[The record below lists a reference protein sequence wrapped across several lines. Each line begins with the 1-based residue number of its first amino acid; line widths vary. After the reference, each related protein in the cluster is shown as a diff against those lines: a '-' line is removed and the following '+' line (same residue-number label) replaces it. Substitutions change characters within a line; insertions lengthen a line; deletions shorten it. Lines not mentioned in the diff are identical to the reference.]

1 MSNTIP
7 FQSKAQLTNQQNLA
21 NYIYQAEHVSP
32 VWKNLPGFSWSAN
45 VWKTPRGSLRFMK
58 YGIKLYAQGIP
69 TPAQQFD
76 PGFMEFAKA
85 YLLNSR
91 RGDPSKLFRGDY
103 LAVQIIGA
111 ALIEVDGYA
120 DITRLSPLHLEKA
133 IGIIKKR
140 KKSQIHA
147 ATALRSLVRA
157 VARQNIT
164 SHSLKYWDHPFSVKG
179 LEKSEKPEK
188 ASLPDDDALLAFA
201 EVFSRGYHGEL
212 DNEAVYV
219 SSITAILLSVPM
231 RIAEKLRLRLDS
243 LKSEPDKLGVTQ
255 WYLHYYS
262 TKNKKMVTK
271 GIPAVMADHCREAF
285 RRLESIT
292 QEARK
297 LARHLESGSTSFYPH
312 PGVPDVQA
320 DQILTAQQVMEAL
333 GRPSLAS
340 AETLMKHLT
349 DRYELGGWTL
359 NTLWELIRAYNMR
372 KNPFF
377 PYQVN
382 PDLYPV
388 KPPKMSESLLCF
400 LKFQLSELRTTSPVL
415 IAPTNQ
421 HHYSTRVAPSK
432 ESSVNGKIY
441 ESFLSR
447 HGYPDTSVRSH
458 QLRHFLN
465 TAAKEAGQSIEFI
478 THWSGRASVKQTRD
492 YIHQDPKREARKLSE
507 SLIPVADVTPEPI
520 TAAEYDIRN
529 KGPIIVT
536 RYGICMHAWTTS
548 ACQKSGD
555 CLNCSDLLH
564 CKGHKNSLQAV
575 KVERDHVAENL
586 DATLKEIEAG
596 NRPATRW
603 VETHTRYLERL
614 NQIVAMHEN
623 PDIPDGSPVQMVG
636 KDFTHAKRI
645 LAKKHPQLDK
655 DSVVTEIL
663 DEIYDDDLR
672 LCLNEMMGTN

>member
-1 MSNTIP
+1 MTNSIP
-7 FQSKAQLTNQQNLA
+7 FQSKAQLTNQHNLA
-21 NYIYQAEHVSP
+21 NYINQAEHVSP
-32 VWKNLPGFSWSAN
+32 VWKNFPGFSWSAN
-45 VWKTPRGSLRFMK
+45 VWSTPRGSLRFMK
-58 YGIKLYAQGIP
+58 YGIKLHVTRTP
-69 TPAQQFD
+69 TPEQQFE
-76 PGFMEFAKA
+76 PGYMEFAKA

-91 RGDPSKLFRGDY
+91 RGDPSKAFRVDY

-111 ALIEVDGYA
+111 ALVEVDGYA
-120 DITRLSPLHLEKA
+120 DITRLSPLHLGKA
-133 IGIIKKR
+133 VEIIRKR
-140 KKSQIHA
+140 KKGQINA
-147 ATALRSLVRA
+147 AVALRSLVRA
-157 VARQNIT
+157 VAQQNIT
-164 SHSLKYWDHPFSVKG
+164 SHGLKYWEHPFSVKG

-201 EVFSRGYHGEL
+201 EIFARGYQGDL
-212 DNEAVYV
+212 DDEAVYV

-243 LKSEPDKLGVTQ
+243 LKSEPDKNGVTQ

-262 TKNKKMVTK
+262 TKNKKMVNK

-292 QEARK
+292 QEGRK
-297 LARHLESGSTSFYPH
+297 LALYLESGSTSFYPH
-312 PGVPDVQA
+312 PGVPDVPA
-320 DQILTAQQVMEAL
+320 DQVLTVQQVLESL
-333 GRPSLAS
+333 GRPSIQS
-340 AETLMKHLT
+340 AESQMKRLVGN
-349 DRYELGGWTL
+349 YQLEGWTL
-359 NTLWELIRAYNMR
+359 NTLWEVVRAYNMR

-377 PYQVN
+377 PYQVS

-400 LKFQLSELRTTSPVL
+400 QRYQLAEKKATSPVL
-415 IAPTNQ
+415 LIPINQ
-421 HHYSTRVAPSK
+421 HYYSTRVAPSK
-432 ESSVNGKIY
+432 VSSVNGKTY
-441 ESFLSR
+441 DSFLTR
-447 HGYPDTSVRSH
+447 HGYPDTAIRSH

-465 TAAKEAGQSIEFI
+465 TAAKEAGVSIEFI

-492 YIHQDPKREARKLSE
+492 YIHQDPKREARKLSD

-520 TAAEYDIRN
+520 TAAEYDVRK
-529 KGPIIVT
+529 KGAIITT
-536 RYGICMHAWTTS
+536 RYGICMHPWTTNV
-548 ACQKSGD
+548 CQKSAD
-555 CLNCSDLLH
+555 CLNCSELLH

-586 DATLKEIEAG
+586 EATLKEIEAG

-603 VETHTRYLERL
+603 VDTHTRYLERL

-623 PDIPDGSPVQMVG
+623 PDIPDGSPVLMVG

-645 LAKKHPQLDK
+645 LAKKQPEIDK
-655 DSVVTEIL
+655 DNVVTDIL
-663 DEIYDDDLR
+663 DDIYDDDLR